1 MILQQLEQIHGH
13 RAQIIALRRMIVR
26 GEPGHA
32 YLFAGPTGVGKH
44 TIAQAFLARLACVGA
59 DADNLAACGVCRSC
73 LAYSRGEHPDIAE
86 ISKQGATI
94 KIDMIR
100 GALARLHYDPV
111 VGRIKGL
118 ILEDAETLTEEA
130 ANALLKT
137 LEEPSSRTVFV
148 LVSGK
153 PQLLLETIRS
163 RCQTLRFG
171 ELGTADLTALLV
183 AEGLSI
189 ESAKL
194 AATLAEGSLT
204 LARQFSDARRMEI
217 VDYIVRFAFGLGRQP
232 AADAAIFVDQL
243 GKKMAQLKKADSA
256 TEGEGD
262 SEPAAT
268 GKRHDIV
275 RGDLTWILDVL
286 RAAMRD
292 AVLFASGV
300 EIEQLP
306 HARYAVELRSLTER
320 MDLPRIMAAIDQC
333 EKLEG
338 RLNTNPNPRLALQA
352 LLVQAGS
359 TLRA

>member
-1 MILQQLEQIHGH
+1 MILQQLQQIHGH
-13 RAQIIALRRMIVR
+13 RAQIAALKRMISR

-32 YLFAGPTGVGKH
+32 YLFTGPSGVGKH

-59 DADNLAACGVCRSC
+59 DADNLAACGACRSC
-73 LAYSRGEHPDIAE
+73 LAYARGEHPDIAE

-100 GALARLHYDPV
+100 GALSRLHYDPV
-111 VGRIKGL
+111 LGRIKGL

-163 RCQTLRFG
+163 RCQVLRFA
-171 ELGTADLTALLV
+171 ELSAPDLTTLLV
-183 AEGLSI
+183 AEGLDSD
-189 ESAKL
+189 SAKL
-194 AATLAEGSLT
+194 AATLAEGSMT
-204 LARQFSDARRMEI
+204 LARQFGDARRMEI
-217 VDYIVRFAFGLGRQP
+217 VDYIVRFTFGLGRQP
-232 AADAAIFVDQL
+232 AVDAAIFVDML
-243 GKKMAQLKKADSA
+243 GKKMAQLKKGDAANEADGESESA
-256 TEGEGD
+256 A
-262 SEPAAT
+262 P

-275 RGDLTWILDVL
+275 RADLPWILDVL

-300 EIEQLP
+300 EMDDLP
-306 HARYAVELRSLTER
+306 HARYAVELRALTER
-320 MDLPRIMAAIDQC
+320 LDLPRIMAAIDQC

-338 RLNTNPNPRLALQA
+338 RLITNPNPRLALQA

-359 TLRA
+359 TSRA